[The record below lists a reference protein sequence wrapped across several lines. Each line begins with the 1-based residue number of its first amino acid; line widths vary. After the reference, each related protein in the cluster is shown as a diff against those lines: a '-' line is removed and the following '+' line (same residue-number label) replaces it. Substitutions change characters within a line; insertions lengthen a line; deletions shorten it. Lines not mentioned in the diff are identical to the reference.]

1 MTHEISLETLV
12 MAKQAIDQLLDAHFE
27 LIKKNS
33 EEYDK
38 SREMR
43 LKAYKASSQI
53 DMAIF
58 IPLRQKLEITDAT
71 TKP

>member
-1 MTHEISLETLV
+1 MKHEISLETLV

-58 IPLRQKLEITDAT
+58 IPLRQKLEVSDGAT
-71 TKP
+71 N